1 MCSCKDL
8 QHLNVLI
15 VRAFF
20 LKHWLPLATNDMKIT
35 TMKISSS
42 LCVQKLKEVVAC
54 S

>member
-8 QHLNVLI
+8 QQLNVLI
-15 VRAFF
+15 LRAFF
-20 LKHWLPLATNDMKIT
+20 LNHLHPLATNDMKI

-42 LCVQKLKEVVAC
+42 LCVQKLKEMVAC